1 MDLFTLIIIIVLI
14 VIIIKYPEARYC
26 LKHPITVS
34 KYAFKD
40 IKNYFIHKEYNKF
53 NDYGKMVAYTAAG
66 AQVFGCG
73 KTLTMVKDALDI
85 YKKYDG
91 LPVWDSHE
99 GKFVTQQV
107 HIVSNVDISGSGIP
121 YYNWVDESML
131 SHPEKFGFPDQD
143 IIIYLLDE
151 AATIFN
157 SRNFKTNISEV
168 LLSSLM
174 QQRKYKILI
183 FTTSQRFKMID
194 KLIRDTTSVVTT
206 CHKWWR
212 IVVTQNFDAYDVEN
226 CDNVGMLLPLNTRIW
241 FAKDSDYGAYDTYQH
256 VKKLQK
262 MNDEGGFL
270 STAEIINAR
279 GDTETDINAVRNNRR
294 KKRYRKY

>member
-1 MDLFTLIIIIVLI
+1 MLTVVLI
-14 VIIIKYPEARYC
+14 VVLVILIVKYPEVRFAIR
-26 LKHPITVS
+26 HPITVGKNGIRDIYMYFTHK
-34 KYAFKD
+34 KYNNFT
-40 IKNYFIHKEYNKF
+40 
-53 NDYGKMVAYTAAG
+53 DYGKMVAYTASG

-85 YKKYDG
+85 YRKYDG
-91 LPVWDSHE
+91 LQVWSEAE
-99 GKFVTQQV
+99 GQFVRQSV
-107 HIVSNVDISGSGIP
+107 HIVSNVDLSGSGIP
-121 YYNWVDESML
+121 YYNWIDESML
-131 SHPEKFGFPDQD
+131 SHVEKFKFPEQD
-143 IIIYLLDE
+143 IVIFLLDE

-168 LLSSLM
+168 MLSALL

-183 FTTSQRFKMID
+183 FTTAQRFKMID

-206 CHKWWR
+206 CRKKWR
-212 IVVTQNFDAYDVEN
+212 IVVTQNFDAFDVEN
-226 CDNVGMLLPLNTRIW
+226 CDNVDMLMPINTRIW
-241 FAKDSDYGAYDTYQH
+241 FAKDSDYHAYDTFQH

-262 MNDEGGFL
+262 INDEGGFL

-279 GDTETDINAVRNNRR
+279 GDTETDINAVQNPKR